1 MAKGTESLMYF
12 VTAGFRNDYAELLFF
27 HEKPNRNRNHGFY
40 TLENRNRSENLKSEQ
55 FYLFFCFSKPF
66 VTLELFGFQ
75 ILKSVSVSVF

>member
-40 TLENRNRSENLKSEQ
+40 TLENRNRFENMKTEQ
-55 FYLFFCFSKPF
+55 LYVLCLLIGHSNGLSTK
-66 VTLELFGFQ
+66 
-75 ILKSVSVSVF
+75 IH